1 MPTRM
6 YVPKNFHALSLRLIE
21 KANEIIAEYMADG
34 YDMTLRQL
42 YYQFVARGYLPNT
55 EKSYNKMTIL
65 ISDAR
70 LAGLVDWYAIVDRTR
85 NLVGESHWAS
95 PASIV
100 RSAAQGFQVDKWE
113 NQPNRVEVWIEKEA
127 LSGVLAAV
135 CPGLDVDYFSCR
147 GYVSQS
153 EQWRA
158 AQRLLQYKANGQNP
172 IIIHLGDHDP
182 SGIDMTR
189 DIGERLF
196 TFGINVE
203 VNRIALNMDQVEA
216 EQPPPNPAKVTDS
229 RYATYRDQ
237 YGDYSWEL
245 DALPPSYL
253 TNLITETVEG
263 YRDQDLWD
271 EKLQEETRGREELG
285 AIADEYD
292 SVVTRLTEDD

>member
-100 RSAAQGFQVDKWE
+100 RSAARGFQVDKWE

-135 CPGLDVDYFSCR
+135 CPKLDVDYFSCR

-158 AQRLLQYKANGQNP
+158 AQRLLQYKAKGQNP
-172 IIIHLGDHDP
+172 VIIHLGDHDP

-189 DIGERLF
+189 DIGDRLF
-196 TFGINVE
+196 TFGCNVE
-203 VNRIALNMDQVEA
+203 VNRVALNMDQVEA

-229 RYATYRDQ
+229 RYAAYRDQ

-271 EKLQEETRGREELG
+271 EKVEEETRGREELG
-285 AIADEYD
+285 AIADQYD
-292 SVVTRLTEDD
+292 SVVTRLIEDG